1 MDNIIYVTVIDKYRT
16 RLVKTHMDYI
26 IYMEQSQTQSDT
38 VKIQN
43 DRSTIPILTLKT
55 LFQ

>member
-43 DRSTIPILTLKT
+43 YRSAIPMLTLKT